1 MEWERFKVQKHP
13 DVLGFNATHCAPHMS
28 NETLTVH
35 KRILP
40 AVLPFVEKVGHEREK
55 LYKEERQKLSNEN
68 IVIES
73 RRQQLNGMRHI
84 LPFNLIITGTGNRM
98 AFCRGVH
105 LPDQLNDYIQSIV
118 VPDREMQPA
127 TLDNQSDKL
136 DWHPNQFSLALESYL
151 VYSKDKNE
159 IDGKILKLWEL
170 YGPSSTHGDFR
181 AVILRSDIVQSWLW
195 DHEALNKHVRAWLP
209 DFPAVDVSQNVDFD
223 PLPLMPPQIDIGD
236 DDVGKS
242 LVLALREPEEDGES
256 VLKTFLAPFKL
267 DGFSTGGVSTNTTHR
282 LMVLVVAWILTM
294 LKVPRT
300 VITEARDGPIDYAI
314 QKVRLSQEFLDIYNA
329 SVVGGYTELQRSMLP
344 CRLLHLVLP
353 FVSLREVDNLVHA
366 VFSAAKTPISE
377 AVSMSVLGAVRRL
390 GIPDLASEQAFHVL
404 EDVEASSWHRQTIT
418 TGTVNHHRPT
428 AARDLMNRLL
438 TYTQERHCQ
447 QIERRRIAPKPYVG
461 TAASSDGTGPL
472 LKMSTHKMVMQLLE
486 TVVQLGS
493 IDAPFVERSAS
504 ASLLDVPAAIRSY
517 VVDVLAGIVQ
527 DSFVIGREGDKQAGK
542 WEVLSPFIA
551 AAQRLSEDVS
561 FSDEQW
567 AAARAGEI
575 PMPDITEERYIA
587 SSLLSIDTLSMP
599 SSLKRAWAEKVVE
612 PIITG
617 HVRTRTMWMKTAV
630 AREGGNKDLEAS
642 IKATYGS
649 GIPASSSFTIFAPHL
664 PQSHKSLLQILEHD
678 ALRFLSR
685 SRCQELRDLMDKN
698 HPVGWELEPYGKQ
711 LTQLTAYAIS
721 DVIDSGS
728 QAMSAIAGILFKPS
742 IPSFLIEDVT
752 RSLKRI
758 GLTLLQ
764 PEHMLIHAN
773 LKAVV
778 PFASFTRFVTTHL
791 APPSKDSLDPKVV
804 SLLAEYLSR
813 SETLEHQKSEESLNG
828 GACYWRVNLMLKVSI
843 CNCSSVKC

>member
-1 MEWERFKVQKHP
+1 MEK
-13 DVLGFNATHCAPHMS
+13 L
-28 NETLTVH
+28 
-35 KRILP
+35 
-40 AVLPFVEKVGHEREK
+40 GHEREK
-55 LYKEERQKLSNEN
+55 LYKQERLKLSNEN

-73 RRQQLNGMRHI
+73 RRQQLSGMRHI
-84 LPFNLIITGTGNRM
+84 LPFDMIITGTGRRM
-98 AFCRGVH
+98 ASCRRVH
-105 LPDQLNDYIQSIV
+105 LPNQLNDYVKSIV
-118 VPDREMQPA
+118 IPDRGMPPTALYDQ
-127 TLDNQSDKL
+127 DDKL
-136 DWHPNQFSLALESYL
+136 DWHPKQFSLALESYL
-151 VYSKDKNE
+151 VFSKDKTE

-170 YGPSSTHGDFR
+170 YGPSSAHGDLR
-181 AVILRSDIVQSWLW
+181 AVILRSDIIQSWLW
-195 DHEALNKHVRAWLP
+195 NREALNEHVRAWLP
-209 DFPAVDVSQNVDFD
+209 AFPALDGSQNVDFD
-223 PLPLMPPQIDIGD
+223 PLPSMPPRIDISDGN
-236 DDVGKS
+236 DVRTN
-242 LVLALREPEEDGES
+242 LVLALREPEEDDES
-256 VLKTFLAPFKL
+256 VLKTFLAPFKRK
-267 DGFSTGGVSTNTTHR
+267 GFSISGASTMTTHK
-282 LMVLVVAWILTM
+282 LTVLVVAWILTM

-300 VITEARDGPIDYAI
+300 VITEAGDGPIDYAI
-314 QKVRLSQEFLDIYNA
+314 QKVRLSQEFLDIYNS

-377 AVSMSVLGAVRRL
+377 AVSMSVLRSVGRL
-390 GIPDLASEQAFHVL
+390 GIPHLASEQAFHVL
-404 EDVEASSWHRQTIT
+404 EDVEASSWHRQIIT
-418 TGTVNHHRPT
+418 TGTVNHCRPMV
-428 AARDLMNRLL
+428 ARDLMNRLL
-438 TYTQERHCQ
+438 TYTQERRRQ
-447 QIERRRIAPKPYVG
+447 QVESRRTEPKLSVG
-461 TAASSDGTGPL
+461 TDEPPSPS
-472 LKMSTHKMVMQLLE
+472 LKISTHKMVMQLLA

-493 IDAPFVERSAS
+493 IDAPFVERSAG
-504 ASLLDVPAAIRSY
+504 AGLLEVPAAIRSY

-542 WEVLSPFIA
+542 WEVLSPFIS
-551 AAQRLSEDVS
+551 AAQRLNEDVP

-575 PMPDITEERYIA
+575 PMPEITDECHIA
-587 SSLLSIDTLSMP
+587 NSLLSRDTLSMP

-630 AREGGNKDLEAS
+630 AREGGSKDLEAS

-698 HPVGWELEPYGKQ
+698 HPVGWELESYGKQ
-711 LTQLTAYAIS
+711 LTQLTTYAIS
-721 DVIDSGS
+721 DVIGGEW
-728 QAMSAIAGILFKPS
+728 QTMNAIAEILFRPN

-752 RSLKRI
+752 ESLKRI

-764 PEHMLIHAN
+764 PEHMAIYAN
-773 LKAVV
+773 HTAVV

-813 SETLEHQKSEESLNG
+813 SEALEHQKSEESLNG
-828 GACYWRVNLMLKVSI
+828 GACYWRVNLMLKVGI
-843 CNCSSVKC
+843 NCRSVKVVYAKFISGNSATVLPRCTKHTYW